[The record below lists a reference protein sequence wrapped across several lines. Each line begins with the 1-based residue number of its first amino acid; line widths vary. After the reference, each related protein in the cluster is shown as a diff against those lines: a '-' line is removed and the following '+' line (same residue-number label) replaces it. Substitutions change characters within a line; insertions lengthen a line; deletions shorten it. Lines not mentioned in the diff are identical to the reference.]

1 MLVNSSH
8 DQIPINLIS
17 HQDLDSSLSLS
28 YRVIVV
34 VFFFNITVG
43 LLFFLKDFF

>member
-1 MLVNSSH
+1 MLVNSSN

-28 YRVIVV
+28 YRVIV
-34 VFFFNITVG
+34 FFLILLLG
-43 LLFFLKDFF
+43 YLFF

>member
-1 MLVNSSH
+1 MLVNSSN

-28 YRVIVV
+28 YRVIV
-34 VFFFNITVG
+34 FFFNITVG
-43 LLFFLKDFF
+43 LFIFLKDFF

>member
-1 MLVNSSH
+1 MLVNSSN

-28 YRVIVV
+28 CRVI
-34 VFFFNITVG
+34 FFLNITVG
-43 LLFFLKDFF
+43 LFIFFKDFF